1 MLSNAANLAMMEHI
15 SLLGRTGLLILLLG
29 VIYVAYWRFHPS
41 RKRSDRGQSKADPT
55 PTD

>member
-29 VIYVAYWRFHPS
+29 VIYFAYWRFHPS
-41 RKRSDRGQSKADPT
+41 RKRSGRGRSKVDPT